1 MPIEKLFPNFFRS
14 APEKN
19 SHETDFFPETP
30 WPEDKEPLEEE
41 EEEDSAE
48 VFPHQVI
55 FLLDMIIEDETR
67 IGPGTSS
74 TSYWEQ
80 ITYSLLSVNISFILC
95 NLSQATSS
103 SFSCVML
110 VMSPSPF
117 LP

>member
-14 APEKN
+14 AAEKN

-55 FLLDMIIEDETR
+55 FLLDTIIEELVPAR
-67 IGPGTSS
+67 
-74 TSYWEQ
+74 
-80 ITYSLLSVNISFILC
+80 LLQVTGNKLPIASKVSKIILC
-95 NLSQATSS
+95 KLS
-103 SFSCVML
+103 
-110 VMSPSPF
+110 
-117 LP
+117 